1 MFVPEGINPLSLNWV
16 LALKSICSATIRIPY
31 KKMFGFVSVAGLM
44 PSATLTSRG
53 FMPAGLYMSPVKKYA
68 DAGASITLGDLNGF
82 LLVRDSY
89 SWSGYSLFWCSGA
102 SARQVMISPNGIAYS
117 VTYESGVGYKLTN
130 NSDRRRAYSYI
141 YQNIPIAE

>member
-1 MFVPEGINPLSLNWV
+1 MADKKLSSVSAVSDMNYV
-16 LALKSICSATIRIPY
+16 YAETSTGETVKISKADLAS
-31 KKMFGFVSVAGLM
+31 VVAGLM

-102 SARQVMISPNGIAYS
+102 SAIQVMISPNGIAYS

-130 NSDRRRAYSYI
+130 NSDRRRAYSFI